1 LGKDNSRRRTKIHK
15 YRYQILKIAPHKR
28 GICKYIRTV
37 SPKKP
42 SSANRLIT
50 KVFVRSL
57 QKMVFAN
64 IKGEYFKRKSDP
76 LIPHNVVLLRAG
88 RRADTPM
95 CKYSV
100 VYSADERVSALRSL
114 LSRKKAR
121 SKYAIRNL
129 DREKRIRLMSRHN
142 RKLVGSRNKI

>member
-1 LGKDNSRRRTKIHK
+1 
-15 YRYQILKIAPHKR
+15 
-28 GICKYIRTV
+28 
-37 SPKKP
+37 
-42 SSANRLIT
+42 
-50 KVFVRSL
+50 
-57 QKMVFAN
+57 MVFAN

-100 VYSADERVSALRSL
+100 VYSTDERISALRSL

-129 DREKRIRLMSRHN
+129 DREKRMRLMRQHNN
-142 RKLVGSRNKI
+142 RKLIGSKKV